1 MRKPRVKNKYNLTI
15 PQIKKLV
22 IKDRSQVCAPL
33 FWRNNVISAWCISGH
48 AGAKADE
55 RFSTDNEYW
64 LGIYDEDAKA
74 YKGKF
79 RFEFSTYGGMCGYRF
94 NKFFQP
100 ADIECEN
107 DLLIQE
113 RFLEKINELLD
124 KGILEVPK

>member
-15 PQIKKLV
+15 PQIRKLV
-22 IKDRSQVCAPL
+22 IKDRSQVCFPL
-33 FWRNNVISAWCISGH
+33 FWRNDVISAWCISGH
-48 AGAKADE
+48 AGSKADE

-64 LGIYDEDAKA
+64 IGIYDEDSKA

-94 NKFFQP
+94 EKFFQP

>member
-15 PQIKKLV
+15 PQIRKLV

-48 AGAKADE
+48 AGNKADE
-55 RFSTDNEYW
+55 RLSTDNEYW
-64 LGIYDEDAKA
+64 IGIYDEDAKA

-79 RFEFSTYGGMCGYRF
+79 RFEFFTYGGMCGYRF
-94 NKFFQP
+94 EKFFQP

-124 KGILEVPK
+124 KGILEVPQ

>member
-48 AGAKADE
+48 AGSDADE
-55 RFSTDNEYW
+55 EYGTDNTYW
-64 LGIYDEDAKA
+64 IGIYDEDTKA
-74 YKGKF
+74 YRGKF

>member
-15 PQIKKLV
+15 PQIRKLV

-48 AGAKADE
+48 AGTKADVN
-55 RFSTDNEYW
+55 FCTDNEFFI
-64 LGIYDEDAKA
+64 GIYDQDAPA
-74 YKGKF
+74 YAGKF
-79 RFEFSTYGGMCGYRF
+79 RVSFDCYGGMCGYRF